1 MIVAIIQFAIQLG
14 IFFWTLGFLA
24 FLSQLSVLF
33 DNVGVIFRMW
43 SRLGRTCK
51 IAMIV
56 AIIQLAILFWKLLKN
71 LMADDLEDAEL
82 AVVSELTFDMVS
94 DSHKKLNHLD
104 LR

>member
-1 MIVAIIQFAIQLG
+1 MVIIQLAIQLG

-24 FLSQLSVLF
+24 FLSQLSVLL
-33 DNVGVIFRMW
+33 DLW

-56 AIIQLAILFWKLLKN
+56 AIIQLAILLWKLLKN

-82 AVVSELTFDMVS
+82 AVVFELTFDKVS
-94 DSHKKLNHLD
+94 DSHKEIESP
-104 LR
+104 

>member
-14 IFFWTLGFLA
+14 IFFWTLGYLA
-24 FLSQLSVLF
+24 FLYQLSVLL

-51 IAMIV
+51 IV
-56 AIIQLAILFWKLLKN
+56 AIIQLAILLWKLLKN

-104 LR
+104 LH